1 MYRNMDTENTSV
13 PYHTLYN
20 DRREVPGYTAY
31 KPPVVGSIESQVA
44 KDPEGDSKAMLASTR
59 AVHQDFPLNEYH
71 KTEQH
76 NKHMGPLSR
85 MVTLTHPFNP
95 FTQQTAYCT
104 VGSSTTQ

>member
-13 PYHTLYN
+13 PYQTLYN
-20 DRREVPGYTAY
+20 DRREMPGYTAY
-31 KPPVVGSIESQVA
+31 RQPVEHIESQVA

-71 KTEQH
+71 KTPQH

-95 FTQQTAYCT
+95 FTQQTAYST
-104 VGSSTTQ
+104 VGASTTE